1 MGEITMTAT
10 PATISFY
17 DTSTLPTQE
26 MLEAMQRARLG
37 DDVYHE
43 DPTVNELEEM
53 AAEMLGMESA
63 IFMPSGTMSNL
74 VAVMVHTRHGDE
86 VVVEPGAHI
95 MYYETGGISAVAGV
109 MPMAIEADRGVLR
122 AENIEPRLR
131 RPNQHYPRTTLLC
144 VENTHNRA
152 GGTITPPLVM
162 RELRDLCDR
171 WDMRLHV
178 DGARIFN
185 AAVALG
191 VPARDLVA
199 EADSVWF
206 ALSKGLSAPVG
217 SMLLGTRAFV
227 DEARRK
233 RKMLGGSMRQ
243 AGVLAA
249 AGIVA
254 LRQGIDRLADDH
266 QRARALADRLA
277 TVPGLGV
284 QPEQVETNMVMVDTR
299 DTGMRADQLVAQLKS
314 RGIRAS
320 SRPPYVVR
328 FVTHRQIGD
337 AEVEVLVDTLREI
350 LARTG

>member
-1 MGEITMTAT
+1 MTT
-10 PATISFY
+10 PPDTISFY
-17 DTSTLPTQE
+17 DTSTLPTEE
-26 MLEAMQRARLG
+26 MLEAMQLARLG

-43 DPTVNELEEM
+43 DPTVNALEET
-53 AAEMLGMESA
+53 AAEMLGKEA
-63 IFMPSGTMSNL
+63 GIFMPSGTMSNL

-109 MPMAIEADRGVLR
+109 MPLAIEADRGILR
-122 AENIEPRLR
+122 AALVEPRLR
-131 RPNQHYPRTTLLC
+131 RPNQHYPRTSLLC

-152 GGTITPPLVM
+152 GGSITPPTVM
-162 RELRDLCDR
+162 HELRELCDR
-171 WDMRLHV
+171 WGLRLHV

-191 VPARDLVA
+191 ISARDLVA
-199 EADSVWF
+199 DADSVWF

-217 SMLLGTRAFV
+217 SVLLGTRDFV

-249 AGIVA
+249 AGLVA
-254 LRQGIDRLADDH
+254 LQHGVDRLAEDH
-266 QRARALADRLA
+266 ARARALARRLA
-277 TVPGLGV
+277 TIPGLGV
-284 QPEQVETNMVMVDTR
+284 EPEQVETNMVLVDTHN
-299 DTGMRADQLVAQLKS
+299 TGLQADQLVAELKR

-320 SRPPYVVR
+320 SRPPYTVR
-328 FVTHRQIGD
+328 FVTHRHIGD
-337 AEVEVLVDTLREI
+337 AQIEALIAALREI
-350 LARTG
+350 VARAA